1 MKTFDSIKQEVLAW
15 SVIAIAFGALTF
27 VAINLDNI
35 RESSVLNPTTGS
47 TSTQQENIDF
57 HPGYSVVLA
66 Q

>member
-1 MKTFDSIKQEVLAW
+1 MKTLNNIKQEILAW

-27 VAINLDNI
+27 AAMNLENI
-35 RESSVLNPTTGS
+35 RESSVLNPTGS

-57 HPGYSVVLA
+57 QPGHLVVIA